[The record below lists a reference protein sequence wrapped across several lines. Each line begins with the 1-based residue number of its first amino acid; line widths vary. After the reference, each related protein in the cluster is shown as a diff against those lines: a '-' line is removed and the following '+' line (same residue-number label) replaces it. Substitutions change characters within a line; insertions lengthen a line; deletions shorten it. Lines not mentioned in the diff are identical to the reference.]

1 MEPSVLIVDDEANFL
16 VLMDII
22 LAKEG
27 YRVKT
32 ADNAEEALD
41 LLEDESFGAAIL
53 DIRMYPFDGV
63 ALLAEIK
70 RRSPS
75 TEVIMVTAYPTI
87 DCRNDCMKHG
97 AIGFLPKPVEI
108 EELKSVL
115 RTLAV
120 TDS

>member
-16 VLMDII
+16 VLMDTI

-32 ADNAEEALD
+32 ADNGDDALD

-53 DIRMYPFDGV
+53 DIRMHPFDGL

-75 TEVIMVTAYPTI
+75 TKVIMITAFPTI
-87 DCRNDCMKHG
+87 DCRNDCMKQG
-97 AIGFLPKPVEI
+97 AVRFLPKPVEI
-108 EELKSVL
+108 EELKTVL
-115 RTLAV
+115 RTLV
-120 TDS
+120 P

>member
-1 MEPSVLIVDDEANFL
+1 MEPSVLIVDDEENFL
-16 VLMDII
+16 VLMDTI

-32 ADNAEEALD
+32 ADNAKDALV
-41 LLEDESFGAAIL
+41 LLEDERFGAAIL

-63 ALLAEIK
+63 ALLVEIK

-75 TEVIMVTAYPTI
+75 TEVIMMTAFPTI
-87 DCRNDCMKHG
+87 DCRNNCMKHG
-97 AIGFLPKPVEI
+97 AVRFLPKPVEI

-115 RTLAV
+115 RTLV
-120 TDS
+120 P